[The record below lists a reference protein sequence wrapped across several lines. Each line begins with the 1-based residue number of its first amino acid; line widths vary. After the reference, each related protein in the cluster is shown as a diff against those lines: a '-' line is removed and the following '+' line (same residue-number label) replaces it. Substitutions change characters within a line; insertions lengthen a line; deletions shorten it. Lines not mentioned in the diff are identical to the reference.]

1 MELAICLE
9 YNDVKSFGKVWIE
22 LESLNMFKYSR
33 AGFLIALRNT
43 PDDKW
48 DEQPE
53 GFSNTIRWNAGH
65 VYITAEDYLSKADH
79 HYEIVRP
86 EWYDLFID
94 GSSPA
99 DWNGEEPTVE
109 DLLKA
114 IEKQGERILDYF
126 DGKQQKTADETV
138 HIRYLKLDTVDAA
151 LQFVTWHEGIH
162 LGIIKSMQKLF

>member
-1 MELAICLE
+1 M
-9 YNDVKSFGKVWIE
+9 WIE